1 MTTASERQVPA
12 PVLELRGISRRF
24 GAVRAL
30 TDVDLTVHAGEI
42 VALVGDNGAG
52 KSTLVGALS
61 GLVPA
66 DGGEIR
72 IDGNPVS
79 IGSPRRARALGIAAV
94 HQELA
99 LCDPMDLVD
108 NLWLGQEPTRGG
120 LIDEIEMERR
130 SAELLRELGVR
141 IPPPRTTVSELSGGQ
156 RQVVAIARSLV
167 SEPRVLVLDEPTAAL
182 SVTQGVE
189 VLNLVERVR
198 ERGVAVVLVS
208 HHIADVLSVADRVVV
223 LRLGRNAGE
232 FRAAETTSEAVIAA
246 IMGGGSAAS
255 AESGSAPRRPAPLRR
270 VEGTR

>member
-1 MTTASERQVPA
+1 VTSASAERGKTA
-12 PVLELRGISRRF
+12 PVLEMRGISRSF

-30 TDVDLTVHAGEI
+30 IDVDLTVHGGEI

-52 KSTLVGALS
+52 KSTLVGVLS
-61 GLVPA
+61 GLLPA
-66 DGGEIR
+66 DRGEIR
-72 IDGNPVS
+72 IDGHPVAV
-79 IGSPRRARALGIAAV
+79 GSPRRARSLGIAAV

-120 LIDEIEMERR
+120 LIDEIEMERHT
-130 SAELLRELGVR
+130 AELLRGLGVR
-141 IPPPRTTVSELSGGQ
+141 IPPTRTTVSELSGGQ
-156 RQVVAIARSLV
+156 RQIVAIARSLV
-167 SEPRVLVLDEPTAAL
+167 AEPRVLVLDEPTAGL

-232 FRAAETTSEAVIAA
+232 FRAAETTSEAIIAA
-246 IMGGGSAAS
+246 IMGGGQVEEPRPPRAA
-255 AESGSAPRRPAPLRR
+255 APLRR
-270 VEGTR
+270 VEGGR

>member
-1 MTTASERQVPA
+1 MTPTPDREPPP

-52 KSTLVGALS
+52 KSTLVGVVS
-61 GLVPA
+61 GLQPA

-72 IDGNPVS
+72 IDGSPVTV
-79 IGSPRRARALGIAAV
+79 GSPRRARSLGIAAV
-94 HQELA
+94 HQALA
-99 LCDPMDLVD
+99 LCDPMDLVN
-108 NLWLGQEPTRGG
+108 NLWLGQEPTRAGF
-120 LIDEIEMERR
+120 IDEIEMERR
-130 SAELLRELGVR
+130 TAELLRDLGVR
-141 IPPPRTTVSELSGGQ
+141 IPPTRTTVAQLSQGQ

-167 SEPRVLVLDEPTAAL
+167 ADPRVLVLDEPTAAL
-182 SVTQGVE
+182 SVSQGVE

-232 FRAAETTSEAVIAA
+232 FRAADTTSESVIAA
-246 IMGGGSAAS
+246 IMGGGSV
-255 AESGSAPRRPAPLRR
+255 EPAPPRAPTPLRR
-270 VEGTR
+270 VEAGR

>member
-1 MTTASERQVPA
+1 MTAAPERQMPA

-52 KSTLVGALS
+52 KSTLVGVLS
-61 GLVPA
+61 GLLPA

-72 IDGNPVS
+72 IDGASVS
-79 IGSPRRARALGIAAV
+79 VGSPRRARTLGIAAV
-94 HQELA
+94 HQDLA

-120 LIDEIEMERR
+120 FIDEIEMERR
-130 SAELLRELGVR
+130 TAELLRELGVR
-141 IPPPRTTVSELSGGQ
+141 IPPTRTTVAALSGGQ

-167 SEPRVLVLDEPTAAL
+167 SQPRVLVLDEPTAAL

-246 IMGGGSAAS
+246 IMG
-255 AESGSAPRRPAPLRR
+255 APPKDAPVTPRPPAPLRR
-270 VEGTR
+270 VEDAR

>member
-1 MTTASERQVPA
+1 MTASEERTARA
-12 PVLELRGISRRF
+12 PVLELRGISRSF

-52 KSTLVGALS
+52 KSTLVGVLS
-61 GLVPA
+61 GLLPA

-72 IDGNPVS
+72 IDGSPVAV
-79 IGSPRRARALGIAAV
+79 GSPRRARTLGIAAV

-108 NLWLGQEPTRGG
+108 NLWLGQEPTRAGF
-120 LIDEIEMERR
+120 IDEIEMERR
-130 SAELLRELGVR
+130 TAELLRGLGVR
-141 IPPPRTTVSELSGGQ
+141 IPPTRTTVSELSGGQ

-167 SEPRVLVLDEPTAAL
+167 AEPRVLVLDEPTAAL

-232 FRAAETTSEAVIAA
+232 FRASETTSEAIIAA
-246 IMGGGSAAS
+246 IMGAAPS
-255 AESGSAPRRPAPLRR
+255 QPAPPRPPARVAPLRR

>member
-1 MTTASERQVPA
+1 MTPTSERQPPA

-30 TDVDLTVHAGEI
+30 TDVDLQVHAGEI

-52 KSTLVGALS
+52 KSTLVGVLS
-61 GLVPA
+61 GLLAA

-72 IDGNPVS
+72 IDGSPVT
-79 IGSPRRARALGIAAV
+79 IGTPRRARSLGIAAV

-120 LIDEIEMERR
+120 LVDEIEMERR
-130 SAELLRELGVR
+130 SGELLRGLGVR
-141 IPPPRTTVSELSGGQ
+141 IPPTRTTVAELSGGQ

-198 ERGVAVVLVS
+198 ERGVGVVLVS
-208 HHIADVLSVADRVVV
+208 HSITDVLSVADRVVV

-246 IMGGGSAAS
+246 IMGGG
-255 AESGSAPRRPAPLRR
+255 GGDSAPAPRPPAPLRR
-270 VEGTR
+270 VEGIR

>member
-1 MTTASERQVPA
+1 MTSSSERPVPA

-30 TDVDLTVHAGEI
+30 AEVDLQVHAGEI

-52 KSTLVGALS
+52 KSTLVGVLS
-61 GLVPA
+61 GLLAA

-72 IDGNPVS
+72 IDGNPVT
-79 IGSPRRARALGIAAV
+79 IGTPRRARSLGIAAV
-94 HQELA
+94 HQDLA
-99 LCDPMDLVD
+99 LCDPMDLID
-108 NLWLGQEPTRGG
+108 NLWLGQEPTRAGFV
-120 LIDEIEMERR
+120 DEIEMERR
-130 SAELLRELGVR
+130 TGELLRGLGVR
-141 IPPPRTTVSELSGGQ
+141 IPPTRTSVAAMSGGQ

-189 VLNLVERVR
+189 VLNLVEGVR

-246 IMGGGSAAS
+246 IMGGGAG
-255 AESGSAPRRPAPLRR
+255 AEAPTPPRPPAPLRR

>member
-1 MTTASERQVPA
+1 MMSATERQAPT
-12 PVLELRGISRRF
+12 PVLELRGVSRRF

-30 TDVDLTVHAGEI
+30 TDVDLQVHAGEI

-52 KSTLVGALS
+52 KSTLVGVLS
-61 GLVPA
+61 GLIAA

-72 IDGNPVS
+72 IDGSPVT
-79 IGSPRRARALGIAAV
+79 IGTPRRARSLGMAAV
-94 HQELA
+94 HQDLA
-99 LCDPMDLVD
+99 LSEPMDLVD

-120 LIDEIEMERR
+120 LVDEIEMERR
-130 SAELLRELGVR
+130 TAELLRSLGVR
-141 IPPPRTTVSELSGGQ
+141 MPPARTVIAALSGGQ
-156 RQVVAIARSLV
+156 RQMVAIARSLV
-167 SEPRVLVLDEPTAAL
+167 SEPRVLLLDEPTASL

-232 FRAAETTSEAVIAA
+232 FRAAETTSEQVIAA
-246 IMGGGSAAS
+246 IMGGTI
-255 AESGSAPRRPAPLRR
+255 AEAPAQPRKPTPLRR
-270 VEGTR
+270 VEGGR

>member
-1 MTTASERQVPA
+1 MTATEERTTRA
-12 PVLELRGISRRF
+12 PVLELRGITRSF

-30 TDVDLTVHAGEI
+30 IDVDLTVHAGEL

-61 GLVPA
+61 GLLPA

-72 IDGNPVS
+72 IDGHPVAV
-79 IGSPRRARALGIAAV
+79 GSPRRARTLGIAAV

-108 NLWLGQEPTRGG
+108 NLWLGQEPTRAGF
-120 LIDEIEMERR
+120 IDEIEMERR
-130 SAELLRELGVR
+130 TAELLRGLGVR
-141 IPPPRTTVSELSGGQ
+141 IPPTRTTVAELSGGQ
-156 RQVVAIARSLV
+156 RQIVAIARSLV
-167 SEPRVLVLDEPTAAL
+167 AEPRVLVLDEPTAAL

-232 FRAAETTSEAVIAA
+232 FRAAETTSEAIIAA
-246 IMGGGSAAS
+246 IMGAGPVDPIP
-255 AESGSAPRRPAPLRR
+255 APRPPAPLRR

>member
-1 MTTASERQVPA
+1 MTASSERPVRA

-30 TDVDLTVHAGEI
+30 TDVDLAVHAGEI

-52 KSTLVGALS
+52 KSTLVGVLS
-61 GLVPA
+61 GLLPA

-72 IDGNPVS
+72 IEGSPVTV
-79 IGSPRRARALGIAAV
+79 GSPRRARTLGIAAV
-94 HQELA
+94 HQDLA
-99 LCDPMDLVD
+99 LCDPMGLVD

-120 LIDEIEMERR
+120 LVDEIEMERR
-130 SAELLRELGVR
+130 TAELLRSLGVR
-141 IPPPRTTVSELSGGQ
+141 IPPTRTTVATLSGGQ
-156 RQVVAIARSLV
+156 RQMVAIARSLV

-182 SVTQGVE
+182 SAMQSVE

-246 IMGGGSAAS
+246 IMGGVAPEAP
-255 AESGSAPRRPAPLRR
+255 APRPPAPLRR
-270 VEGTR
+270 VEGRR